1 MNDPGKPITPD
12 VMSDVLGLPDAKAEA
27 AFFNRLTY
35 IDNIHKLSYAE
46 VGNICLQVQA
56 YMLHEKRIDPETGLS
71 CTFSR
76 WVHLAAPYS
85 YSTCY
90 AAMRDCEAMK
100 DVPEE
105 HLAEIPAGNFPVMR
119 QLSTKVRADPG
130 VLKAA
135 KTKKTEAFV
144 EHIRAEHPDEHI
156 ESRKTFR
163 FHPEESAAV
172 KIEEA
177 LNRAEKMG
185 AHSRDEALEIVA
197 LAAMD
202 WWEFKTQEL
211 EIDRAM
217 QSLPT
222 EAIQ

>member
-1 MNDPGKPITPD
+1 MREIL
-12 VMSDVLGLPDAKAEA
+12 SLPDEQAETA
-27 AFFNRLTY
+27 LFYRLAY

-56 YMLHEKRIDPETGLS
+56 YMLHEQRIDPETGLP

-163 FHPEESAAV
+163 FHPEESAAA